1 MPRVTTDPTPTVGAA
16 VDPATHQVMAWMST
30 PGQLAHLIPM
40 PPELARYW
48 ASQMLSAADA
58 ADTLAEEGDDG
69 R

>member
-1 MPRVTTDPTPTVGAA
+1 
-16 VDPATHQVMAWMST
+16 MAWMST